1 MGTGSAVYKIILL
14 LHILATV
21 VGLGG
26 VITHGFYNARAF
38 RGPSRTAGEVL
49 AATRGVTK
57 YADWAVYAILPL
69 GIVLVSVSDKAYTF
83 ADPFVSG
90 GFLVWILLV
99 GAMHGA
105 IRPAVAKLAD
115 RANALPADTVLST
128 DAEAEAASRRLMLG
142 EAACELL
149 LVVALFL
156 MVFKP

>member
-38 RGPSRTAGEVL
+38 KGAARTAGDVL
-49 AATRGVTK
+49 AATRGVVK

-69 GIVLVSVSDKAYTF
+69 GIVLVSVSDKAYNF

-105 IRPAVAKLAD
+105 IRPAVAKLSE
-115 RANALPADTVLST
+115 RAAALPADTVLST
-128 DAEAEAASRRLMLG
+128 DPEAEAASRRLMLG
-142 EAACELL
+142 EAGAELL
-149 LVVALFL
+149 LVVALVL